1 MAPFKITSQR
11 FVVREKR
18 FTLQYAQIYAR
29 RLDEI
34 RPVVMTQATT
44 KWPTGGG
51 TCASLAPPQGSI
63 CSRQCARCGIVRS
76 RKSRDTSAHLR
87 GETWSC

>member
-51 TCASLAPPQGSI
+51 TCASLAPSHVLYLQWAV
-63 CSRQCARCGIVRS
+63 CALRHRTLAQVSRHERA
-76 RKSRDTSAHLR
+76 SA
-87 GETWSC
+87 W